1 MAQITI
7 IGAGNMGTAIAGIAL
22 AGGNSVQVLARDADA
37 VAAATPQAVAGV
49 VGDAISGE
57 IVVLALPYGA
67 VAGVLAQYAGQ
78 LDGKVLVD
86 LTNPVDFSTFDS
98 LVVPAGSSAAAQI
111 AALVPT
117 ARVLK
122 AFNTTFAA
130 TLATGSV
137 GAEKTTVLIAG
148 DDAEAK
154 AALAA
159 VISGGGIRSV
169 DVGSLSRAH
178 ELEALGF
185 LQLTLAAAGKTSWTS
200 GFALAQ

>member
-7 IGAGNMGTAIAGIAL
+7 IGAGNMGQAIAGIAL
-22 AGGNSVQVLARDADA
+22 AGGNSVQVLARDADT

-86 LTNPVDFSTFDS
+86 LTNPVDFTTFDS
-98 LVVPAGSSAAAQI
+98 LVVPTGSSAAAQI

-148 DDAEAK
+148 DDREAK

-159 VISGGGIRSV
+159 VLNGGGIRSV
-169 DVGSLSRAH
+169 DAGSLSRAH

-185 LQLTLAAAGKTSWTS
+185 LQLTLAAAEKTSWTS